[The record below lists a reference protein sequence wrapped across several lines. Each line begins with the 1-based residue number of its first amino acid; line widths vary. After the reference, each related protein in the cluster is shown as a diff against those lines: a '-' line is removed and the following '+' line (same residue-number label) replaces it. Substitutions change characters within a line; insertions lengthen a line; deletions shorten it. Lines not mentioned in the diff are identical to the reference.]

1 MRARGLTSALWASI
15 DARAR
20 DGGAEGD
27 AFDARDARG
36 GAATTKRGSG
46 EVGTA
51 TTATTATTRERE
63 ETTDDLELCAAR

>member
-27 AFDARDARG
+27 AFDAVSY
-36 GAATTKRGSG
+36 THLTLPTK
-46 EVGTA
+46 A
-51 TTATTATTRERE
+51 
-63 ETTDDLELCAAR
+63 